1 MNKPRLSTGQADRVP
16 ACQRR
21 WWARMDLNHRP
32 DAYKTSALTAEL
44 LARVDGGQVRRL
56 LFRGV
61 AAAGIATPVSAART

>member
-1 MNKPRLSTGQADRVP
+1 MNKLRLSTGQADRVP

-56 LFRGV
+56 LYH
-61 AAAGIATPVSAART
+61 